1 MTIELPVSALN
12 KLNEV
17 KKNVEITISYNIL
30 GKKWEKFY
38 NIAIDLLI
46 FFA

>member
-30 GKKWEKFY
+30 GKK
-38 NIAIDLLI
+38 
-46 FFA
+46 